1 MTAASIAR
9 GFWNGG
15 LGRSVAAVRVEERE
29 PGGDDGAALGRR
41 HRFLAYEP
49 ALDGLR
55 GVAIAGVLAF
65 HAFAASGIDAVRGGF
80 LGVSLFFTLSGFL
93 ITSLLLRERDV
104 TGGNDWQRF
113 WARRIRRL
121 APAALVV
128 VAVVIV
134 ASGPFAVLHAR
145 TADAV
150 AATWSVTNWH
160 IIAAGEARILQ
171 TVVGPLGP
179 TWSLAVEEQFYVGL
193 VVLVVLAMRT
203 GAPRRVLAAVCALGW
218 VVPVALTNLVS
229 GWHPSLEFG
238 TWARAP
244 ELFAGVALALWVTGA
259 RPPRLGPAQGDAVA
273 GLGLA
278 VLVLLMLFVSY
289 DPPWL
294 LRGGYGPVGIVS
306 AVTLLGAMSRGRV
319 AVALSNRPLV
329 ALGAVSYSL
338 YLVHWPVI
346 LIVDEDRTAL
356 HGWALAA
363 VRIVVALAVAAVLHV
378 AVERPI
384 RRLQVPWRPTFA
396 TWLAAGG
403 ILTVAAI
410 LML

>member
-1 MTAASIAR
+1 MRLAEGA
-9 GFWNGG
+9 
-15 LGRSVAAVRVEERE
+15 VAETS
-29 PGGDDGAALGRR
+29 AALGRR

-93 ITSLLLRERDV
+93 ITSLLLREREA
-104 TGGNDWQRF
+104 TGGNDLRRF

-128 VAVVIV
+128 VAAVVV
-134 ASGPFAVLHAR
+134 LSGPFDVLHAR

-160 IIAAGEARILQ
+160 IIVAGQGLILQ

-193 VVLVVLAMRT
+193 VALVVVAMMTR
-203 GAPRRVLAAVCALGW
+203 APRRVLAGACVLGW
-218 VVPVALTNLVS
+218 AVPMLLTNLVT

-244 ELFAGVALALWVTGA
+244 ELFAGVALALWVTGR
-259 RPPRLGPAQGDAVA
+259 RPPRWSPRAGDAAA
-273 GLGLA
+273 GAGVVVLA
-278 VLVLLMLFVSY
+278 GLMLFVNY

-294 LRGGYGPVGIVS
+294 LRGGYGLVALVS
-306 AVTLLGAMSRGRV
+306 AATLLGAMAHGRV
-319 AVALSNRPLV
+319 ASALSNRPLV
-329 ALGAVSYSL
+329 ALGTVSYSL
-338 YLVHWPVI
+338 YLVHWPTI
-346 LIVDEDRTAL
+346 LVLDADRTGL
-356 HGWALAA
+356 HGWVLAV
-363 VRIVVALAVAAVLHV
+363 VRILASLAVAVVLHV

-384 RRLQVPWRPTFA
+384 RRLRTPWWPTFA
-396 TWLAAGG
+396 AWLGAGAV
-403 ILTVAAI
+403 LTVAAI
-410 LML
+410 VVL